1 MKSFCIIG
9 LGKFGTALALRLA
22 EEGNQVM
29 VLDTDPE
36 KVNAIADMVTN
47 AVIGDPSNEN
57 VLRSAGV
64 TDYECAVVCFSGNVN
79 DNVLITILLK
89 ELGVKRVVSRAA
101 NDGHKKVLEH
111 IGADVVV
118 YPEKDMGE
126 KLAFMLTKEN
136 VTEFI
141 EFSGYKLVELRV
153 PDAWVGK
160 SLIDLDVRRK
170 YGINVIAVTRST
182 DDVADVSPS
191 PSRQFS
197 KDEKVSVIGSDKD
210 IEKLMKTYQAAYSK
224 KKSKRTAKK

>member
-29 VLDTDPE
+29 VLDTDAE

-89 ELGVKRVVSRAA
+89 ELGVKKVVSRAA

-210 IEKLMKTYQAAYSK
+210 IEKLMKTYQAAYLK

>member
-29 VLDTDPE
+29 VLDTDAE

-126 KLAFMLTKEN
+126 RLAFMLTKEN

-160 SLIDLDVRRK
+160 SLIDLDVRKK